1 MSMSDELR
9 EELQTVRGVGD
20 AKADEILEIVESN
33 SVDSTVEDN
42 LRSAWDYYQD
52 GQYSYAEK
60 FLRRAIEGLE

>member
-1 MSMSDELR
+1 MRMKDELT
-9 EELQTVRGVGD
+9 EIHGIGD

-60 FLRRAIEGLE
+60 FLRRAIEALE